1 MSINVTVG
9 TGQGITQ
16 AIKSHLQQQGVKLTN
31 VKLSD
36 WQQVMSLVNQN
47 QQMNV
52 NAGKDSIFRGG
63 NDSSKIGQG
72 ANNNWQTDF
81 QVTAGQVMQFDAGI
95 FNKIVAILTGKAQ
108 ETPAAADPPVTQ
120 TVPQNAPKPPEL
132 DATPAG
138 LGQLNTEISDS
149 KIELPDGTPKQSAEE
164 VTDRLGG
171 KIIEREVDGKKQNIS
186 VVDING
192 EKVRR
197 AVNEDGTLG
206 DTLVPISTMGK
217 NKYITQTKMDNMM
230 RQALGLPEDA
240 ELPQDIQGS
249 FVSIGGNP
257 TLIFKKDGKTL
268 DQAGLREYVQN
279 LKQGQASQQ
288 MQEQGAIDVSD
299 SQKLAQETF
308 DTINNN
314 FGDKQGN
321 ITAEEYINYE
331 LQTASADIKAQFTE
345 EQIRTAAQMSFNAMD
360 ASQDG
365 EITVDELKSFIE
377 ASNGNNDDTVTDTEM
392 ATYVSDE
399 NAAEQDAIMQ
409 QNITNV
415 VQDGYQ
421 ISQLDNGSFVY
432 TKDGKNYTVN
442 NDGSLGAELLQP
454 QLETQVY
461 DQPPVYA
468 NPEDVPTLE
477 DFGIESNDEWM
488 QAQMQEQIYNQTPV
502 YKGFESQE
510 QQANINQ
517 AISDGYQVT
526 TLNDGN
532 IAFTKDGK
540 NYSVNQDGTLGKEII
555 SDAPQVNEAPTTD
568 DAPPANEVPPTNDAK
583 SLTKQDI
590 DNAINNLKP
599 GEEYSYQSNIDLGYY
614 QSSTPVTWARNEDGT
629 LTQTKVSPNFSN
641 KTFDS
646 LETVYSEDRSRII
659 KADSQ
664 KYIFGAMTIVTEN
677 YDDKGNVTSQTSN
690 MKDILSSARGNLLN
704 TTFNLINTTEKNA
717 SKYAEQTFK
726 DVNGEVLLTFKDGQ
740 WFNEDGKEISQNKAH
755 KIMDKAKE
763 NENLGEFVQIPIQE

>member
-63 NDSSKIGQG
+63 NDSSKIGKG
-72 ANNNWQTDF
+72 SNNNWQTDF
-81 QVTAGQVMQFDAGI
+81 QVTDGQVMQFDAGI

-108 ETPAAADPPVTQ
+108 EAPAAADPPVTQ

-268 DQAGLREYVQN
+268 DQTGLREYVKN
-279 LKQGQASQQ
+279 LQASEGNQ
-288 MQEQGAIDVSD
+288 
-299 SQKLAQETF
+299 
-308 DTINNN
+308 DTQ
-314 FGDKQGN
+314 D
-321 ITAEEYINYE
+321 TE
-331 LQTASADIKAQFTE
+331 LQT
-345 EQIRTAAQMSFNAMD
+345 
-360 ASQDG
+360 
-365 EITVDELKSFIE
+365 EIEYKT
-377 ASNGNNDDTVTDTEM
+377 
-392 ATYVSDE
+392 
-399 NAAEQDAIMQ
+399 
-409 QNITNV
+409 
-415 VQDGYQ
+415 
-421 ISQLDNGSFVY
+421 
-432 TKDGKNYTVN
+432 
-442 NDGSLGAELLQP
+442 
-454 QLETQVY
+454 Y
-461 DQPPVYA
+461 DQPPVYT

-555 SDAPQVNEAPTTD
+555 SDAPPVNEAPTTD

-677 YDDKGNVTSQTSN
+677 YDDKGNVTSRTSN

-726 DVNGEVLLTFKDGQ
+726 DANGEVLLTFKDGQ

>member
-1 MSINVTVG
+1 
-9 TGQGITQ
+9 
-16 AIKSHLQQQGVKLTN
+16 
-31 VKLSD
+31 
-36 WQQVMSLVNQN
+36 
-47 QQMNV
+47 
-52 NAGKDSIFRGG
+52 
-63 NDSSKIGQG
+63 
-72 ANNNWQTDF
+72 
-81 QVTAGQVMQFDAGI
+81 
-95 FNKIVAILTGKAQ
+95 
-108 ETPAAADPPVTQ
+108 
-120 TVPQNAPKPPEL
+120 
-132 DATPAG
+132 
-138 LGQLNTEISDS
+138 
-149 KIELPDGTPKQSAEE
+149 
-164 VTDRLGG
+164 
-171 KIIEREVDGKKQNIS
+171 
-186 VVDING
+186 
-192 EKVRR
+192 
-197 AVNEDGTLG
+197 
-206 DTLVPISTMGK
+206 
-217 NKYITQTKMDNMM
+217 
-230 RQALGLPEDA
+230 
-240 ELPQDIQGS
+240 
-249 FVSIGGNP
+249 
-257 TLIFKKDGKTL
+257 
-268 DQAGLREYVQN
+268 
-279 LKQGQASQQ
+279 
-288 MQEQGAIDVSD
+288 
-299 SQKLAQETF
+299 
-308 DTINNN
+308 
-314 FGDKQGN
+314 
-321 ITAEEYINYE
+321 
-331 LQTASADIKAQFTE
+331 
-345 EQIRTAAQMSFNAMD
+345 
-360 ASQDG
+360 
-365 EITVDELKSFIE
+365 
-377 ASNGNNDDTVTDTEM
+377 
-392 ATYVSDE
+392 
-399 NAAEQDAIMQ
+399 
-409 QNITNV
+409 
-415 VQDGYQ
+415 
-421 ISQLDNGSFVY
+421 
-432 TKDGKNYTVN
+432 
-442 NDGSLGAELLQP
+442 
-454 QLETQVY
+454 
-461 DQPPVYA
+461 
-468 NPEDVPTLE
+468 
-477 DFGIESNDEWM
+477 
-488 QAQMQEQIYNQTPV
+488 MQEQIYNQTPV

-555 SDAPQVNEAPTTD
+555 SDAPPVNEAPTTD

-726 DVNGEVLLTFKDGQ
+726 DVNGDVLLTFKDGQ

>member
-240 ELPQDIQGS
+240 EIPEDIQGS

-268 DQAGLREYVQN
+268 DQAGLREYVKN
-279 LKQGQASQQ
+279 LQASEGNQ
-288 MQEQGAIDVSD
+288 
-299 SQKLAQETF
+299 
-308 DTINNN
+308 DTQ
-314 FGDKQGN
+314 D
-321 ITAEEYINYE
+321 TE
-331 LQTASADIKAQFTE
+331 LQT
-345 EQIRTAAQMSFNAMD
+345 
-360 ASQDG
+360 
-365 EITVDELKSFIE
+365 EIEYKT
-377 ASNGNNDDTVTDTEM
+377 
-392 ATYVSDE
+392 
-399 NAAEQDAIMQ
+399 
-409 QNITNV
+409 
-415 VQDGYQ
+415 
-421 ISQLDNGSFVY
+421 
-432 TKDGKNYTVN
+432 
-442 NDGSLGAELLQP
+442 
-454 QLETQVY
+454 Y

-555 SDAPQVNEAPTTD
+555 SDAPPVNEAPTTD

-583 SLTKQDI
+583 SLTKEEI

-614 QSSTPVTWARNEDGT
+614 QSSNPVTWARNEDGT

-664 KYIFGAMTIVTEN
+664 KYIFGTMTIVTEN
-677 YDDKGNVTSQTSN
+677 YDDKGNVTSRTSN

-726 DVNGEVLLTFKDGQ
+726 DANGEVLLTFKDGQ